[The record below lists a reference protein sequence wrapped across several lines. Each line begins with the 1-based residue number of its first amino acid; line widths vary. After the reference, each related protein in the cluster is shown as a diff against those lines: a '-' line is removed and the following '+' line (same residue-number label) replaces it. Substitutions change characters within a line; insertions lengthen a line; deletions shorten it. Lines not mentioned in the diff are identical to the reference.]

1 MTTEKLK
8 RVQSIRRWL
17 EKAEQSYLRHRE
29 VAGELNLLMAQAE
42 MKRLKER
49 DYTCPKRRP
58 WKMRIIA
65 FIVAAG
71 LFSGLTFWQNRETET
86 TQSVPV
92 SVIQEIP
99 PENGEDIHALENTP
113 EDVTDVPVQKTES
126 APVSAT
132 NVREPLL
139 SEIEIQSVVG
149 EAGRALRGQSQYT
162 K

>member
-71 LFSGLTFWQNRETET
+71 LSPDLPSGR
-86 TQSVPV
+86 
-92 SVIQEIP
+92 I
-99 PENGEDIHALENTP
+99 AK
-113 EDVTDVPVQKTES
+113 QKQRS
-126 APVSAT
+126 
-132 NVREPLL
+132 LF
-139 SEIEIQSVVG
+139 
-149 EAGRALRGQSQYT
+149 QYL
-162 K
+162 